1 MTILLLISAYKIE
14 SYWAGGRPSGKNI
27 IDFIVTIGLEHNV
40 ENRLRME
47 DTVSINENIKRFLV
61 GMGIFTIEL
70 ILKIK
75 GFYINK

>member
-1 MTILLLISAYKIE
+1 MCISLYYLLGWFI
-14 SYWAGGRPSGKNI
+14 GRKN
-27 IDFIVTIGLEHNV
+27 
-40 ENRLRME
+40 
-47 DTVSINENIKRFLV
+47 NENIKRFLV